1 MTFVVNFRVDGE
13 PVGKGRPRFARQ
25 GGFVK
30 AYTPAKT
37 AKWEDV
43 VRSHARDAMGM
54 SEPLEGPLALS
65 VRVWK
70 CIPAS
75 WSKKKQQDAVTSEI
89 RPTGKP
95 DIDNYVKAVMD
106 AGNGILWVDDS
117 QVVELHSM
125 KAYSKYPCVEIFVAE
140 ILP

>member
-1 MTFVVNFRVDGE
+1 VTFVVNFRVDGE

-43 VRSHARDAMGM
+43 VRDHARQAMGM

-70 CIPAS
+70 GIPAS
-75 WSKKKQQDAVTSEI
+75 WSKKKQHDAEMNEI
-89 RPTGKP
+89 RPIGKP

-106 AGNGILWVDDS
+106 AGNGVLWKDDS
-117 QVVELHSM
+117 QVVELHGM
-125 KAYSKYPCVEIFVAE
+125 KAYGRYPCVEIFVAE
-140 ILP
+140 VLP